1 MLDDY
6 ETENVYEETSNK
18 TSDRFFLK
26 KFELDEEQKRETIL
40 SMASTRSYI
49 YFLTKSH
56 NIFRVNSVSLE
67 TISESYSIPDPKVKN
82 NYKEHFDKIW
92 ADREGNHC
100 IIRHNNAIYY
110 FNSGLKES
118 YEIDNFRG
126 KEICAIALDD
136 RNTDTKSTKKFLA
149 VDYDNTIY
157 ECSLDIVID
166 EKTKTKKIQEQVEEL
181 TRLHLTESGLEEDD
195 DQDKK
200 RAKIIND
207 RIYGIKFIYATN
219 TTIDQGSDSCY
230 IMAVTK
236 NRLYQFLGPGFKSF
250 KQVFKR
256 YENNPALINE
266 TCKHFPKK
274 ENIFRVEFDVL
285 YKNESMSIGDK
296 KSKRL
301 DVFNQ
306 FGWRTDSGYCF
317 GEFKHINSD
326 TSSGLPLEVK
336 EFTIIPFQKITDK
349 GKKEID
355 LAPISVIHTVYHIFI
370 LYDDCL
376 TVVSKLTS
384 NIIHTE
390 YFDTKY
396 DQMIY
401 NEFSEVKEEKDENE
415 ENDNKKKK
423 KGDKGSIL
431 LTSKEGV
438 FQISLENE
446 NEDIWKDYLDI
457 GDFEK
462 AKAYCNS
469 DELKKKIN
477 KIDADKE
484 FTQNKIV
491 AANKY
496 AFSDEKL
503 EIICLKYL
511 KEGDFDALK
520 TFLEIYKFENIKV
533 EEGKSLSK
541 RESLQLNLLA
551 TWMIELFLSQKNT
564 TVNEFV
570 DLIRTYKANINF
582 DLIYQIL
589 LSYGKM
595 EEYEKFCLTLGEYR
609 RVVNHRINQ
618 GQIKDALSLLSESAS
633 WVIDCPEENME
644 LLKKLGNVFLENCHL
659 FFQADPEGSF
669 HFLNEILIKLNV
681 DIDNMM
687 EIVIL
692 SLMGRTD
699 RDITKAKDKGHRD
712 EKTEKGPKCEK
723 DNQLTPK
730 EKTQFNKEVSCIMKN
745 LEKLKKNSGFT
756 RNIRNQIKNQ
766 MSNIHNLYVFYL
778 ALNPTNKQA
787 VINFLK
793 DYVVLDSAG
802 KRKNKVLFQVD
813 YAKALLQENQ
823 LAYALILSL
832 MGKYSEAI
840 TVALTKGPNDTD
852 ESFKDNQDLAEYIAT
867 NCPDKMIQKSLWLQI
882 FKSYGE
888 GGDNEKDNNSEKK
901 LKKALKILEK
911 SQVLKIEDVLPY
923 ITDSIKIEEFKTHI
937 SNCISQYENNINEL
951 KENIKSYNNTAE
963 NIKMDI
969 NKINKKPMEIKYNEF
984 KCEICKE
991 LIRNKRIFLF
1001 PCGHMFDMNCIRDR
1015 LLDYENT
1022 GLGYLHEDN
1031 VKIDKLFYDLR
1042 YIPSPV
1048 FPENE
1053 DIIKQE
1059 EPKKVEET
1067 TPMTTMKKVGGILSK
1082 IKNEF
1087 SIGGPK
1093 KEDILLLNMEREKN
1107 LKTVLYEYL
1116 SKHCVLC
1123 GNFLVDSVQCS
1134 LDDKG
1139 KQEPNFVL

>member
-6 ETENVYEETSNK
+6 ETRDLYEESSNK

-26 KFELDEEQKRETIL
+26 KFDLDESQKRETIL

-67 TISESYSIPDPKVKN
+67 TISESYSLPDPKAKN
-82 NYKEHFDKIW
+82 HYKEHFDKIW

-100 IIRHNNAIYY
+100 IIRHNNSIYY
-110 FNSGLKES
+110 FNSSLKES
-118 YEIDNFRG
+118 FEIDNFKG

-136 RNTDTKSTKKFLA
+136 RNTDNKSTKKFLA

-157 ECSLDIVID
+157 ECSLEVVID
-166 EKTKTKKIQEQVEEL
+166 ERTKMRKIQEQVEEL
-181 TRLHLTESGLEEDD
+181 TRLYLTDSGLEEEDD
-195 DQDKK
+195 LDKRK
-200 RAKIIND
+200 LKSVND

-219 TTIDQGSDSCY
+219 TTIEQGSDSCY

-236 NRLYQFLGPGFKSF
+236 NRLYQFIGPGFKSF

-274 ENIFRVEFDVL
+274 ENIFQVEFDVL

-349 GKKEID
+349 GKKELD

-401 NEFSEVKEEKDENE
+401 NEFSEIKEEKE
-415 ENDNKKKK
+415 ENDENKNKKEK

-431 LTSKEGV
+431 LSSKEGV

-469 DELKKKIN
+469 EDLKKKIN

-511 KEGDFDALK
+511 KEGDFEALK

-533 EEGKSLSK
+533 EEGKSLPK
-541 RESLQLNLLA
+541 RELLQLNLLA

-564 TVNEFV
+564 TLSEFSE
-570 DLIRTYKANINF
+570 LIRTYKENINF
-582 DLIYQIL
+582 DLIYQLL

-595 EEYEKFCLTLGEYR
+595 AEYEEFCKILSDYR

-618 GQIKDALSLLSESAS
+618 GQIKDALFLLSDSAS
-633 WVIDCPEENME
+633 YLVDYPQENKE
-644 LLKKLGNVFLENCHL
+644 LLTSFGNIFLENCHL

-669 HFLNEILIKLNV
+669 YFLNDILLKANV
-681 DIDNMM
+681 EIDNMM

-712 EKTEKGPKCEK
+712 EKTEKGPKCDK

-730 EKTQFNKEVSCIMKN
+730 EKSQFNKEVSCILKN
-745 LEKLKKNSGFT
+745 LEKLKKNSGYT
-756 RNIRNQIKNQ
+756 KNIRNQLKNQ

-778 ALNPTNKQA
+778 ALNPANKQA

-793 DYVVLDSAG
+793 EYVELDSAG
-802 KRKNKVLFQVD
+802 RKKKKVLFQVD
-813 YAKALLQENQ
+813 YAKTLLQENQ

-832 MGKYSEAI
+832 MGKYSEGI
-840 TVALTKGPNDTD
+840 TVALTRGPTDTD
-852 ESFKDNQDLAEYIAT
+852 ESFKDHQDIAEYIAR
-867 NCPDKMIQKSLWLQI
+867 NCPDKKIQKSLWLQI

-888 GGDNEKDNNSEKK
+888 SGDNKGDNNTEKK
-901 LKKALKILEK
+901 LSKALKILEK
-911 SQVLKIEDVLPY
+911 SKVLKIEDVLPY

-937 SNCISQYENNINEL
+937 SECISQYENNINEL

-1022 GLGYLHEDN
+1022 GLEYLHEDN

-1042 YIPSPV
+1042 YIQSPV

-1053 DIIKQE
+1053 NIIKPE

-1067 TPMTTMKKVGGILSK
+1067 TTMTTMKKVGGIFSK
-1082 IKNEF
+1082 IKNEL
-1087 SIGGPK
+1087 SIGGMK
-1093 KEDILLLNMEREKN
+1093 KEEILLINEQKEKS
-1107 LKTVLYEYL
+1107 LKVVLYELL

-1139 KQEPNFVL
+1139 KQEPNFDL